1 MLAWHAS
8 AVTFLSAGLL
18 ALSAGMALA
27 QSATDALACLSA
39 DHSESELVTWFAN
52 MSWDRVTDP
61 AAIADFRATLIFVEN
76 LDGDHPDQWEATR
89 SWARNPA
96 NTKPIDGAVLFQRGD
111 TAVELGTD
119 AGQRFCR
126 IVSSRPMLDQIAA
139 ANEITSV
146 SKIGMIRRLN
156 NEGSGLLIS
165 AHELS
170 AFALDEWDLPE
181 DHRFV
186 ATFATLPPSEVTP

>member
-18 ALSAGMALA
+18 ALSTGMALA
-27 QSATDALACLSA
+27 QSATDALACVSA
-39 DHSESELVTWFAN
+39 DQSESELVTWFAN

-61 AAIADFRATLIFVEN
+61 AAIVDLRATLVFVEN
-76 LDGDHPDQWEATR
+76 LDGDHPDQWEAIR
-89 SWARNPA
+89 SWARNLA
-96 NTKPIDGAVLFQRGD
+96 NTKPVDDAALFQRGD
-111 TAVELGTD
+111 TSVEIGTK
-119 AGQRFCR
+119 AGQRYCL
-126 IVSSRPMLDQIAA
+126 IVSSRPMLDELAGMIA
-139 ANEITSV
+139 ETSTT
-146 SKIGMIRRLN
+146 KTGMIRRLRF
-156 NEGSGLLIS
+156 EDGRIRIA

-186 ATFATLPPSEVTP
+186 ATFTTLPPSEVTP